1 MIIVMQPE
9 ADNAAIAAVEAKI
22 RSHGLDVHISR
33 VTVLLPEFVVR
44 HWWGNIL
51 HNQTA
56 LLLKGRLLFR
66 KGTVVTSLPYHL
78 E

>member
-1 MIIVMQPE
+1 
-9 ADNAAIAAVEAKI
+9 
-22 RSHGLDVHISR
+22 
-33 VTVLLPEFVVR
+33 VLLPEFVVR
-44 HWWGNIL
+44 HWWGNVL